1 VVDPDTGEVTTPAP
15 VDPAAGGAAATTGQQ
30 PVDFPAPTELA
41 ASRPADTSTFGWV
54 AAALLLALV
63 LLPGLVLS
71 HFRRRPRRGPS

>member
-15 VDPAAGGAAATTGQQ
+15 VDGGTTTTGQQ
-30 PVDFPAPTELA
+30 PADFPAPTELA

-63 LLPGLVLS
+63 LMPGLLVSSL
-71 HFRRRPRRGPS
+71 RRRPKRRGTP